1 METSEQLIGIDA
13 AIEGMVL
20 AHSLLDPGGAVLLP
34 AGATLSA
41 ASLNSLRR
49 RGIEQLQVV
58 AEAEPPDQEQLKA
71 ERERQCQRLER
82 LFRRSAGSGATGL
95 LLGRLTDYRNGG

>member
-1 METSEQLIGIDA
+1 METPELSIEIDA
-13 AIEGMVL
+13 AVEGMVL
-20 AHSLLDPGGAVLLP
+20 ARNLLDNHGGVLLP
-34 AGATLSA
+34 AGASLTA

-82 LFRRSAGSGATGL
+82 LFRRSAASGATGL

>member
-1 METSEQLIGIDA
+1 METSEQAIEIEA
-13 AIEGMVL
+13 ATEGMVL
-20 AHSLLDPGGAVLLP
+20 ARDLLDNHGGVLLP
-34 AGATLSA
+34 AGASLTA

-82 LFRRSAGSGATGL
+82 LFRHSAASGATGL
-95 LLGRLTDYRNGG
+95 LLARLTDYRKGG

>member
-1 METSEQLIGIDA
+1 METPERSIEIDA

-20 AHSLLDPGGAVLLP
+20 ARSLLDANGGVLLP
-34 AGATLSA
+34 AGASLTA

-58 AEAEPPDQEQLKA
+58 CEAEPPDQAEILA
-71 ERERQCQRLER
+71 ERERQRQRLGR
-82 LFRRSAGSGATGL
+82 LFRRSADSGATGML
-95 LLGRLTDYRNGG
+95 LARLTNYRNGG